1 MALAV
6 NNARMAPQLLSTLLL
21 FSEPGF
27 PVLDVDALVEIAGA
41 TEARTVD
48 ELIRE
53 LTPQR
58 IFVWRHGSAFP
69 AELWAPLQRFL
80 ENGGTLVYLGG
91 APFTRPVVGP
101 PGARVV
107 QPPTL
112 SMIKAL
118 RLNQCERISVAG
130 GRLRSAIGFGATSE
144 RVLPSPTWAWVLEPR
159 LTEAKTFANEDGSD
173 GPRDGAVRGLVHVL
187 CAANGAAPSLHADM
201 REFPC
206 AAAAVAVYRLRGRWA
221 GGKWV
226 FWLLSTPPRADEL
239 NALLAE
245 ARRPVVDFRVAPT
258 FGCFHEGERPS
269 LLVRLY
275 RPRGESPREHEISLS
290 VTAPDGATHPQL
302 PLKLRVA
309 EHGSTRVPLDVPT
322 APGLYRVTAQ
332 CPPFPPATTGYWVF
346 DAELFASGG
355 ALSFDDYTLRRNDR
369 PAPVIGTTVMS
380 AGVHRQFL
388 FEPNAATW
396 DDTFA
401 ELSAMGVDLVR
412 TGAWT
417 AYKKISLEPHQI
429 DEAWLRALEAY
440 YLSARKHG
448 VAVVFTFFAFLPE
461 PFGGENPYLDPRAVE
476 GQRAYLSAVA
486 SRFAN
491 AREIMWDLINEPSFS
506 SAEHLWHCRP
516 NRDKHEEEAFL
527 KWLEQRFGPPDRP
540 PRTSTTA
547 SAPTQEWDG
556 GVRARWRLTP
566 DEPLGLPTK
575 EDFADRHVFEKARPY
590 RAADYVLFAQDA
602 FATWIDQMSEAI
614 RAAGSTAPIT
624 VGQDEGGLTQRPS
637 PLFHHRRT
645 SFTSMHTWWN
655 NDALLWDGL
664 MACGSGTPMLIS
676 ETGVMQRELLSGA
689 VQRDPEAR
697 AKLLSRKIGYAFAA
711 GAFGVVQWCY
721 DANPYMPVDNEA
733 AIGLRRA
740 DGSYKPEHAVLRTFA
755 AFVARNRER
764 FEHPVPPQT
773 VVIVPSADVFSPR
786 DFGAPGT
793 RRLVDVVCGDLN
805 VPVRFVSEY
814 RTSEDLGAPRAIILP
829 SCRGIGDAAWRD
841 ICSAVRNGATL
852 ICSGW
857 FECNDAG
864 LPAERL
870 KLAPRPLARFEPW
883 APREATPAAA
893 GESSSHEPL
902 RFPLSVV
909 ESWYAAAHDGPAAAS
924 LHAPAGGRVWHH
936 PLPIDWGETLD
947 AARSFYDAGLKLG
960 GVEPDES
967 HAGAPGAAGVLVRT
981 IRFREARL
989 IVAVNESSVD
999 AALRLGDHP
1008 WRVPAGE
1015 ARMAFAD
1022 AATGRILD
1030 ASHQ

>member
-1 MALAV
+1 
-6 NNARMAPQLLSTLLL
+6 MAPQLLSILLL

-27 PVLDVDALVEIAGA
+27 PLVDVEALVDIAGA
-41 TEARTVD
+41 TEAKSTD

-58 IFVWRHGSAFP
+58 ILVWRHGSAFP

-80 ENGGTLVYLGG
+80 EQGGTLVYLGG
-91 APFTRPVVGP
+91 APFARPVVGP

-112 SMIKAL
+112 AMLKAL
-118 RLNQCERISVAG
+118 RLNQCERISIAG
-130 GRLRSAIGFGATSE
+130 GRLRAADGFGAPSD
-144 RVLPSPTWAWVLEPR
+144 RILPAPAWAWVLEPR

-173 GPRDGAVRGLVHVL
+173 GPRDGTVRGLMHIA
-187 CAANGAAPSLHADM
+187 CADNGVALAPDADAM
-201 REFPC
+201 AFPC
-206 AAAAVAVYRLRGRWA
+206 AAAAVAVDRLRGRWA
-221 GGKWV
+221 GGKWL
-226 FWLLSTPPRADEL
+226 FWLLSTPPTEDEL
-239 NALLAE
+239 GALLSE
-245 ARRPVVDFRVAPT
+245 AQRPVGDFRVAPT

-269 LLVRLY
+269 VLVRLY
-275 RPRGESPREHEISLS
+275 RPRGESAQEHEISLS
-290 VTAPDGATHPQL
+290 VASPDGTTHPQP
-302 PLKLRVA
+302 PLTLRGA
-309 EHGSTRVPLDVPT
+309 EHASTRVPLDAPLS
-322 APGLYRVTAQ
+322 PGLYLVTAH
-332 CPPFPPATTGYWVF
+332 CPPFQPATTGYWIF

-355 ALSFDDYTLRRNDR
+355 TLSFDDYTLRRNDR
-369 PAPVIGTTVMS
+369 PAPVVGTTVMS

-401 ELSAMGVDLVR
+401 ELSALDIDLVR

-417 AYKKISLEPHQI
+417 AYKKISLEPHQV

-448 VAVVFTFFAFLPE
+448 IAVVFTFFAFLPE
-461 PFGGENPYLDPRAVE
+461 AFGGENPYLDPRAVE

-486 SRFAN
+486 SRFAG
-491 AREIMWDLINEPSFS
+491 AKEIMWDLINEPSFS

-516 NRDKHEEEAFL
+516 NGDKHEEKAFL
-527 KWLEQRFGPPDRP
+527 EWLEQRYGPPDRP
-540 PRTSTTA
+540 PRTTTPT

-566 DEPLGLPTK
+566 DEPLGLPIK

-602 FATWIDQMSEAI
+602 FTTWIDQMSAAI

-645 SFTSMHTWWN
+645 AFTSMHTWWN

-664 MACGSGTPMLIS
+664 MARGNGTPMLVS
-676 ETGVMQRELLSGA
+676 ETGIMQRELLSGA
-689 VQRDPEAR
+689 AQRDPQAR
-697 AKLLSRKIGYAFAA
+697 TRLLSRKIGYAFAA

-721 DANPYMPVDNEA
+721 DANPYMPIDNEA

-755 AFVARNRER
+755 AFVARNRDR
-764 FEHPVPPQT
+764 FEQPVLPQT
-773 VVIVPSADVFSPR
+773 VVIVPSADVFSAR
-786 DFGAPGT
+786 DLAAPAT
-793 RRLVDVVCGDLN
+793 RRVVDVVCGDLN
-805 VPVRFVSEY
+805 VPVRFVTEY
-814 RTSEDLGAPRAIILP
+814 RTCEDLGRPKAVILP
-829 SCRGIGDAAWRD
+829 SCRGINDAAWRD
-841 ICSAVRNGATL
+841 IRSAVRDGATL

-870 KLAPRPLARFEPW
+870 KLESRPLARLEPW
-883 APREATPAAA
+883 EPHDAATTNAPAAPRNIAA
-893 GESSSHEPL
+893 L
-902 RFPLSVV
+902 RFPLAAV
-909 ESWYAAAHDGPAAAS
+909 ESWYAAAHDGPASATKRS
-924 LHAPAGGRVWHH
+924 LAGGRAWHH
-936 PLPIDWGETLD
+936 PLPIDWAETPD
-947 AARSFYDAGLKLG
+947 AARSFYAAGLKLAD
-960 GVEPDES
+960 VQPDES
-967 HAGAPGAAGVLVRT
+967 PAGAQSATGVLVRT
-981 IRFREARL
+981 ITFRDARL
-989 IVAVNESSVD
+989 IVAVNESSRD
-999 AALRLGDHP
+999 ATLRLGGDAWH
-1008 WRVPAGE
+1008 VPAGE
-1015 ARMAFAD
+1015 ARMAFVD
-1022 AATGRILD
+1022 ATTGRILD
-1030 ASHQ
+1030 ASHK